1 MTLQTV
7 GSLRAP
13 GGNGLHARPEL
24 HRGTQTKAHAGR
36 RVYTTR
42 GTRNSNGQTALI
54 PDMGSERAAPDGT
67 PQEGESPVTPQ
78 SSAYV

>member
-24 HRGTQTKAHAGR
+24 HRGTQNK
-36 RVYTTR
+36 
-42 GTRNSNGQTALI
+42 GTRRKEGIHNENSNGQTALI